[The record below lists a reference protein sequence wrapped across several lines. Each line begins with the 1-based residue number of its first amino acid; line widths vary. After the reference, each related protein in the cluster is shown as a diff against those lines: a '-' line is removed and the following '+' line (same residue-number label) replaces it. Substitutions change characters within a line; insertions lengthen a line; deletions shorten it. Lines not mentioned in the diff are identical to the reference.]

1 MQPINLFFLYF
12 IFYMDSDNTNKFLKD
27 IQILINFFNKD
38 IKNFLIENTN
48 TVYDYKSNIMDALL
62 YYLLNTEKGST
73 HTNSAINISKNN
85 KVAITRQSLD
95 KRSKHI
101 GLNELNK
108 IINEFYEKFLKND
121 SDDFNITDGLN
132 INVYDPDSKKGYK
145 KIKLLSV
152 CNTKNKPE
160 ELHINKDF
168 YKSELKIFYDLLNNG
183 YYDETKTFLFDALY
197 FSDKLTNIFYEKNL
211 KFIARMKTNSVYL
224 TKFKH
229 DLKNSIFSDDYEV
242 TNNKGNKIRII
253 SYKVNNKIFHM
264 ATNLLDK
271 EKYKTDY
278 FKNSYKKR
286 WDVEIYIKITKAN
299 TNLETLKSK
308 DDIKIEMNSKK
319 ILLVTMIYN
328 YIILLYQKYSNT
340 KKSIN
345 NSQFIKSFYN
355 DLIFKI
361 IKGKFNKKELYFLF
375 SLFFVLY
382 NNSNKGNNER
392 KAIMPYRCKWHYKAV
407 FKKI

>member
-1 MQPINLFFLYF
+1 
-12 IFYMDSDNTNKFLKD
+12 MDSDNTNKFLKD

-168 YKSELKIFYDLLNNG
+168 Y
-183 YYDETKTFLFDALY
+183 
-197 FSDKLTNIFYEKNL
+197 
-211 KFIARMKTNSVYL
+211 
-224 TKFKH
+224 
-229 DLKNSIFSDDYEV
+229 
-242 TNNKGNKIRII
+242 
-253 SYKVNNKIFHM
+253 
-264 ATNLLDK
+264 
-271 EKYKTDY
+271 
-278 FKNSYKKR
+278 
-286 WDVEIYIKITKAN
+286 
-299 TNLETLKSK
+299 
-308 DDIKIEMNSKK
+308 
-319 ILLVTMIYN
+319 
-328 YIILLYQKYSNT
+328 
-340 KKSIN
+340 
-345 NSQFIKSFYN
+345 
-355 DLIFKI
+355 
-361 IKGKFNKKELYFLF
+361 
-375 SLFFVLY
+375 
-382 NNSNKGNNER
+382 
-392 KAIMPYRCKWHYKAV
+392 
-407 FKKI
+407 